1 MEKKMIHRLLV
12 SFVHTAPIDRYNMM
26 LPKIF
31 HEKNLSNRRR
41 KKKKKKK
48 KTTLKGALVSKML
61 FQEKREP
68 SLQPRI
74 L

>member
-12 SFVHTAPIDRYNMM
+12 SFVHTAPIDRYN
-26 LPKIF
+26 F
-31 HEKNLSNRRR
+31 FDVKNINNRPRKKK

>member
-26 LPKIF
+26 LPKIV
-31 HEKNLSNRRR
+31 HAKNLSKGRRP
-41 KKKKKKK
+41 KKKKKK

>member
-1 MEKKMIHRLLV
+1 MDKKMIHKLPV
-12 SFVHTAPIDRYNMM
+12 SFVDAALIDRYNMM
-26 LPKIF
+26 LPKIV
-31 HEKNLSNRRR
+31 HAKNLSKGRRP
-41 KKKKKKK
+41 KKKKN
-48 KTTLKGALVSKML
+48 TLKGALVRKML

>member
-1 MEKKMIHRLLV
+1 
-12 SFVHTAPIDRYNMM
+12 M
-26 LPKIF
+26 LKIYPKA
-31 HEKNLSNRRR
+31 ED